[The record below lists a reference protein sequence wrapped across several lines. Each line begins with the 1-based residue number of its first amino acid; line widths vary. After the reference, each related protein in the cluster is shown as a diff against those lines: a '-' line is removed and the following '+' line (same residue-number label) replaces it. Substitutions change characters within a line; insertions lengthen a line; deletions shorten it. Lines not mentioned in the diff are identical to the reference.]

1 MSDRDSNSPTL
12 YPCLRSR
19 DARRTI
25 AWLGEAFGFHE
36 VAVHDGPEGSVAHA
50 ELGLGN
56 GVLMLGSAREDPS
69 NPWSGATFGLYV
81 HVEDV
86 DAHCARARAAGAE
99 ILREPADTDYG
110 AREYSCR
117 DPEGRLW
124 SFGTYRPTA

>member
-1 MSDRDSNSPTL
+1 MSDSDSPAPTL
-12 YPCLRSR
+12 YPCLRSG
-19 DARRTI
+19 DARQAI
-25 AWLGEAFGFHE
+25 AWLGEAFGFRE
-36 VAVHDGPEGSVAHA
+36 IAVHDGSEGSIAHA

-56 GVLMLGSAREDPS
+56 GVLMLGDARPDPATPS
-69 NPWSGATFGLYV
+69 SGAAFGHSV

-124 SFGTYRPTA
+124 SFGTYRPKA